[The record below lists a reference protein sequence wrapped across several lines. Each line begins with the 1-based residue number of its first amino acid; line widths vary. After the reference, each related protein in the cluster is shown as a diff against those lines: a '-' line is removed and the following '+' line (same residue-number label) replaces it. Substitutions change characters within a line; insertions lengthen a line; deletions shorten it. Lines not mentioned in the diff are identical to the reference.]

1 MIQGKAC
8 LIGKEEE
15 KGNENNNNNSN
26 NNSVI
31 KEIHK
36 VLYQKYPQYKEVGIG
51 EYCIKIQPQKTIT
64 WKNDK

>member
-15 KGNENNNNNSN
+15 KWNENNNNRN
-26 NNSVI
+26 NNSVL

-36 VLYQKYPQYKEVGIG
+36 VLYQKYPQYKVVGIW
-51 EYCIKIQPQKTIT
+51 EYCIQIQPQKTIT
-64 WKNDK
+64 RRNDK